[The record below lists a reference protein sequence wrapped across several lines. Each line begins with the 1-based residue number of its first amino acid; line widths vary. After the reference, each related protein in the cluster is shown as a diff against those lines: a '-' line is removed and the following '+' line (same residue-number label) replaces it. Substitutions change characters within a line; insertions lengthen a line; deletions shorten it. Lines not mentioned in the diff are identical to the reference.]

1 MDRASVSI
9 RVRVRV
15 IPLPVVWMRTASP
28 LLLSLLPSGTS
39 LWYRT
44 ALCQCPRS
52 LYSLRAET
60 PGRSSSGRV
69 RGLEDL
75 ALATVVINVASCDM
89 VVLFWE
95 CAYGEE
101 GGGGLVVGL

>member
-9 RVRVRV
+9 RVRV

-28 LLLSLLPSGTS
+28 LLLSLLPSGNI
-39 LWYRT
+39 LWFRT
-44 ALCQCPRS
+44 ALRQCPRS
-52 LYSLRAET
+52 LYSLHAET
-60 PGRSSSGRV
+60 PGRSSRGRV
-69 RGLEDL
+69 RGVEDL
-75 ALATVVINVASCDM
+75 ALATVVINIASCEA